1 VTQTDS
7 PPQQQTPTS
16 QFLRVLRTVER
27 YSVADLVFHQAQR
40 VERLVRHARA
50 NVPFYANRLDAAFT
64 SDDVLD
70 LSRWQDVPILSSEAA
85 RTDADRLKTMSV
97 PELAGAAVDDLTSG
111 TGGAPFRF
119 QRSAAAV
126 NADAANSLRIFLDHG
141 FDTDARFADVR
152 IDVNRKAGYPAG
164 ALRPQWSFGHGRG
177 DYAIL
182 DINTPLLEQ
191 VEWLLRMRP
200 SLLFTWASNARAI
213 ALRLEEMRERLP
225 LTALAT
231 SAEVQTSG
239 VKHDCRRVF
248 GLEALDIL
256 GAREVGIIAWRCH
269 AGPDYH
275 LTADT
280 ALIEVIRDDGA
291 PADRGETG
299 RLVVT
304 PFYSFHMPFIRYAT
318 GDYATLAAG
327 SCACGRSLP
336 AISAIHGRGRN
347 RLRRPDGTM
356 TFPVVPE
363 AALDDLIGPL
373 QWRLVQESQDHVA
386 VIVAP
391 VAEQRT
397 IAAFDAVTAA
407 VQRALGAKFTVTVRA
422 AETPP
427 PSAWRKKRELF
438 RSLVS

>member
-1 VTQTDS
+1 LTQTDF
-7 PPQQQTPTS
+7 PPLQQTPTS
-16 QFLRVLRTVER
+16 QFLRLLRTVER
-27 YSVADLVFHQAQR
+27 YSVPDLVFHQAQR
-40 VERLVRHARA
+40 VERLARHARA
-50 NVPFYANRLDAAFT
+50 HVPFYAGRLDVAFT

-70 LSRWQDVPILSSEAA
+70 LSRWQDIPILSGETVRAHVDEMRAS
-85 RTDADRLKTMSV
+85 SV
-97 PELAGAAVDDLTSG
+97 PELAGAKVDDMTTGTSG
-111 TGGAPFRF
+111 QPFHF
-119 QRSAAAV
+119 QRSASAV
-126 NADAANSLRIFLDHG
+126 NADAANSLRIFLDHR
-141 FDTDARFADVR
+141 FDTNARFADIR
-152 IDVNRKAGYPAG
+152 IDVNRKAAYPTG
-164 ALRPQWSFGHGRG
+164 ALRPQWSFGHGGG

-182 DINTPLLEQ
+182 DISTPLAQQ
-191 VEWLLRMRP
+191 VEWLLRMQP

-213 ALRLEEMRERLP
+213 ALCLEEVGKRLP

-239 VKHDCRRVF
+239 VRDDCRRVF

-275 LTADT
+275 VAADS
-280 ALIEVIRDDGA
+280 AFIEVIRDDGA
-291 PADRGETG
+291 AAEPGEAG

-318 GDYATLAAG
+318 GDYATLVG
-327 SCACGRSLP
+327 NTCVCGRLLP
-336 AISAIHGRGRN
+336 TVGAIHGRGRN

-373 QWRLVQESQDHVA
+373 QWQLVQELQDRVA

-391 VAEQRT
+391 AAAHLT
-397 IAAFDAVTAA
+397 IAAIDAVTAT

-422 AETPP
+422 AEPP
-427 PSAWRKKRELF
+427 PPGAWRKKRELF
-438 RSLVS
+438 RSLLS